1 MRSASN
7 GFITFFFL
15 LLGFALLQ
23 MGNGLQGTLLAVRA
37 DGEGFSAISIG
48 LIMSGFYIGMSL
60 GSFSGGR
67 LIEQAGHIRVFAALA
82 SLGSAAAL
90 VHLLLIDPVAWVLVR
105 TVTGFCFAG
114 LIIVVESWLNASAT
128 SDNRGTV
135 LSVYAV
141 CSMAAGVLGQFLFT
155 LASPAAFTLF
165 VLVSILMS
173 LALVPISLSRATA
186 PISEGD
192 QESPSIRRL
201 WEFSPFGAIAMLLAG
216 ATFGAFFGLAP
227 LYAQRNGFGQ
237 SEIAILMAAFTLGGL
252 AFQFPIGMLSDRV
265 NRRMVVIGAAALA
278 CLLLIGLALGG
289 TLPKAVIYGAFFAIG
304 AAILPAFSVIVAH
317 VNDRAPLTALIAVS
331 GGLILMQGI
340 GAAAGPVVAGG
351 LMERWGPA
359 GFILFIA
366 ALQGLTAIYGLARIF
381 IVEGP
386 ALNDKTGFT
395 AAPITPVVSE
405 LELQV
410 YEEAAEEAAE
420 DSAEAPTEESDEA
433 GTIPAATS

>member
-1 MRSASN
+1 MRSASS

-23 MGNGLQGTLLAVRA
+23 VGNGLQGTLLAVRA

-48 LIMSGFYIGMSL
+48 LIMSGFYLGMSL
-60 GSFSGGR
+60 GSFGAGR

-90 VHLLLIDPVAWVLVR
+90 VHLLVIDPIAWVLVR

-128 SDNRGTV
+128 TENRGTV

-141 CSMAAGVLGQFLFT
+141 CSMSAGVIGQFLFT
-155 LASPAAFTLF
+155 LANPAAFTLF

-186 PISEGD
+186 PVSED
-192 QESPSIRRL
+192 EQEKPSIRRL

-216 ATFGAFFGLAP
+216 ATFGAFYGIAP
-227 LYAQRNGFGQ
+227 LYAQRNGLGQ
-237 SEIAILMAAFTLGGL
+237 TEIALLMSAFTLGGL
-252 AFQFPIGMLSDRV
+252 ALQFPLGMLSDRV
-265 NRRMVVIGAAALA
+265 NRRLVVISATAFA

-289 TLPKAVIYGAFFAIG
+289 TLPGPALYGAFFAIG

-317 VNDRAPLTALIAVS
+317 VNDRAPITALIAVS

-340 GAAAGPVVAGG
+340 GAAAGPVIAGS
-351 LMERWGPA
+351 LMERLGPSGLLYFMA
-359 GFILFIA
+359 F
-366 ALQGLTAIYGLARIF
+366 LQGATALYGLVRIYL
-381 IVEGP
+381 VEGP
-386 ALNDKTGFT
+386 ALDDKTGF
-395 AAPITPVVSE
+395 APAPITPVISE

-410 YEEAAEEAAE
+410 YEEAAE
-420 DSAEAPTEESDEA
+420 DDDTEMPQQAS
-433 GTIPAATS
+433 PS